1 MREANT
7 PQSRPSRGNTKKAQV
22 IKIGEY
28 NELEILRET
37 SVGLFLGDEEGE
49 DVLLPNKYCPEKFEI
64 GDKLKVFVYLDYE
77 ERKIATDIIPK
88 IYLNQFALLEVA
100 DVANVGAFLDWG
112 MEKHLLVPF
121 KEQRQ
126 KMVTGRWYV
135 VYLTIDE
142 KTNRLFASNRIEKWL
157 NNEELTVAE
166 GDEVEIVIYRETEI
180 GFSVIIN
187 HLHRGLIYEN
197 EVFEE
202 LRIGDK
208 RKAYVKKVLD
218 DNKVDIVLQ
227 APGYQNSITP
237 NVEEVYKT
245 LQDNNGFMPVTD
257 KSPPELIYQ
266 QFGMSKKNFKKAVGA
281 LYKQRKII
289 VEKKG
294 ITIVKED

>member
-1 MREANT
+1 M
-7 PQSRPSRGNTKKAQV
+7 

-49 DVLLPNKYCPEKFEI
+49 DVLLPNKYCPGKFEI

-88 IYLNQFALLEVA
+88 IYLNEFALLEVA
-100 DVANVGAFLDWG
+100 DVSNVGAFLDWG

-126 KMVTGRWYV
+126 KMIVGRWYV
-135 VYLTIDE
+135 VYLALDE
-142 KTNRLFASNRIEKWL
+142 KTDRLFASNRIEKWL
-157 NNEELTVAE
+157 SNEELTVAQ
-166 GDEVEIVIYRETEI
+166 GDEVEIVVYRETEI
-180 GFSVIIN
+180 GFSVIVN
-187 HLHRGLIYEN
+187 HQHRGLIYEN

-202 LRIGDK
+202 IRIGDK
-208 RKAYVKKVLD
+208 RKAYVKKIQA
-218 DNKVDIVLQ
+218 DNKLDIALQ
-227 APGYQNSITP
+227 PPGYEKSITP

-266 QFGMSKKNFKKAVGA
+266 QFGMSKKSFKKAVGA
-281 LYKQRKII
+281 LYKERKITIQSDGIKI
-289 VEKKG
+289 VGDE
-294 ITIVKED
+294 